1 MNPVKFRDL
10 ISKVIVNKDSKASVV
25 QDILGWLKPTIENG
39 NTELIYKDKEKG
51 EKL

>member
-39 NTELIYKDKEKG
+39 NTEIVIKDNKKG
-51 EKL
+51 K